1 MTYNPQ
7 FKPHWDILKASRWL
21 LYVSIAVLLRYQSD
35 IQSCVDPWKNHIR
48 EGLVRH

>member
-35 IQSCVDPWKNHIR
+35 IQSCEENQLLSAPSAR
-48 EGLVRH
+48 LA